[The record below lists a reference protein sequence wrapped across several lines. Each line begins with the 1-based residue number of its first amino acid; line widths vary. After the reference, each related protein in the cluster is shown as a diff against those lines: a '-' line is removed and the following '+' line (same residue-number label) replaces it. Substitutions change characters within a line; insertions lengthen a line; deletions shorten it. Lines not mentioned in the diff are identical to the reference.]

1 MNVGLLIVSCL
12 TASLSPGPAA
22 LSTIE
27 TSLRYGKR
35 RAFWHTLGL
44 AVGETPHL
52 FLALFGTQ
60 WLAHQ
65 APHALSAVAAAGMV
79 YFLYLGWQHLVRPR
93 SSLPES
99 AGLEGGALGLF
110 LRGTWVNFSNPK
122 TIPFFLIIIQAANV
136 PSDRFAWSTTGV
148 FLLCTLGSEIGV
160 MSFYAFLGDRLRVR
174 LKDAATIRWVDR
186 ALGVLWTALGLLM
199 AWRVWQ
205 MQGGLLMVWRV
216 RLLLEGSH

>member
-1 MNVGLLIVSCL
+1 MNVGVLIASCL

-27 TSLRYGKR
+27 TSLRYGQR

-52 FLALFGTQ
+52 FLSLFGTH
-60 WLAHQ
+60 WLTQHV
-65 APHALSAVAAAGMV
+65 PYALSAIAVSGTA
-79 YFLYLGWQHLVRPR
+79 YFLYLAFTHLTRPR
-93 SSLPES
+93 SCLPES

-136 PSDRFAWSTTGV
+136 PTAAFAWSTTGV
-148 FLLCTLGSEIGV
+148 FLLCTLGSEVGV
-160 MSFYAFLGDRLRVR
+160 MSFYAFIGDRLRVR
-174 LKDAATIRWVDR
+174 LKDASTIRWVDR
-186 ALGVLWTALGLLM
+186 VLGLLWLALGVLM

-205 MQGGLLMVWRV
+205 
-216 RLLLEGSH
+216 LLEGQH

>member
-1 MNVGLLIVSCL
+1 MHVGLLIASCL

-44 AVGETPHL
+44 AVGEMPHL

-60 WLAHQ
+60 WLARQ
-65 APHALSAVAAAGMV
+65 APYALTLVAAAGMA
-79 YFLYLGWQHLVRPR
+79 YFLYLGFIHLVRPR

-99 AGLEGGALGLF
+99 AGLEGGAVRLF
-110 LRGTWVNFSNPK
+110 LRGAWVNFSNPK
-122 TIPFFLIIIQAANV
+122 TIPFFLVIIQAASV
-136 PSDRFAWSTTGV
+136 PTDGFAWSTSGV
-148 FLLCTLGSEIGV
+148 LMLCALGSEVGV
-160 MSFYAFLGDRLRVR
+160 MSFYAFLGDRLRLW

-186 ALGVLWTALGLLM
+186 ALGLLWSTLGLLM

-205 MQGGLLMVWRV
+205 
-216 RLLLEGSH
+216 LLEGPH

>member
-1 MNVGLLIVSCL
+1 MNVGLLIASCL

-44 AVGETPHL
+44 AVGEMPHL

-60 WLAHQ
+60 WLARQ
-65 APHALSAVAAAGMV
+65 APYALTLVAAAGMA
-79 YFLYLGWQHLVRPR
+79 YFLYLGFIHLVRPR

-99 AGLEGGALGLF
+99 AGLEGGAARLF
-110 LRGTWVNFSNPK
+110 LRGAWVNFSNPK
-122 TIPFFLIIIQAANV
+122 TIPWMIVIIQAANV

-148 FLLCTLGSEIGV
+148 FLLCTLGSEISV
-160 MSFYAFLGDRLRVR
+160 MSFYAFVGDRLRVR

-186 ALGVLWTALGLLM
+186 VTGVLWFSLGLLM

-205 MQGGLLMVWRV
+205 
-216 RLLLEGSH
+216 LLEGPH

>member
-1 MNVGLLIVSCL
+1 MNVGLLIASCL

-52 FLALFGTQ
+52 FLALFGTH
-60 WLAHQ
+60 WLAQHVPY
-65 APHALSAVAAAGMV
+65 AMTAIAVSGLV
-79 YFLYLGWQHLVRPR
+79 YFLYLAFTHLARPR

-99 AGLEGGALGLF
+99 AGLEGGAFGLF

-148 FLLCTLGSEIGV
+148 FLLCTLGSEISV
-160 MSFYAFLGDRLRVR
+160 MSFYALLGDRLRVR
-174 LKDAATIRWVDR
+174 LKDEATIRWVER
-186 ALGVLWTALGLLM
+186 ATGVLWTALGLLI
-199 AWRVWQ
+199 ARQ
-205 MQGGLLMVWRV
+205 AYQ
-216 RLLLEGSH
+216 LLEVLR

>member
-52 FLALFGTQ
+52 FLALYGTH
-60 WLAHQ
+60 WLAQHV
-65 APHALSAVAAAGMV
+65 PHAMTAIAVSGMA
-79 YFLYLGWQHLVRPR
+79 YFLYLAFTHLTRPR

-99 AGLEGGALGLF
+99 AGLEGGALGLL

-136 PSDRFAWSTTGV
+136 PTDAFAWSTTGV
-148 FLLCTLGSEIGV
+148 FLLCTLGSEVGV
-160 MSFYAFLGDRLRVR
+160 MSMYAFIGDRLRVR
-174 LKDAATIRWVDR
+174 LKDAATIRGVDR
-186 ALGVLWTALGLLM
+186 ALGVLWLALGLLM

-205 MQGGLLMVWRV
+205 
-216 RLLLEGSH
+216 LLEGSH

>member
-1 MNVGLLIVSCL
+1 MHVGLLIASCL

-35 RAFWHTLGL
+35 RAAWHTLGL
-44 AVGETPHL
+44 AVGEIPHL

-60 WLAHQ
+60 WLVEQ
-65 APHALSAVAAAGMV
+65 APHALTVVAGAGMA
-79 YFLYLGWQHLVRPR
+79 YFLYLGWQHLLRPR

-99 AGLEGGALGLF
+99 AGLEGGAARLF
-110 LRGTWVNFSNPK
+110 LRGAWVNFSNPK
-122 TIPFFLIIIQAANV
+122 TIPFFLVIIQAASV
-136 PSDRFAWSTTGV
+136 PTDAFAWSTTGV
-148 FLLCTLGSEIGV
+148 LMACALGSEVGV

-199 AWRVWQ
+199 AGRVWQ
-205 MQGGLLMVWRV
+205 
-216 RLLLEGSH
+216 LLEGPH

>member
-1 MNVGLLIVSCL
+1 MNVGLLIASCL

-35 RAFWHTLGL
+35 LAAWHTLGL

-60 WLAHQ
+60 WLAQQ
-65 APHALSAVAAAGMV
+65 APHALTAVAAAGMA

-99 AGLEGGALGLF
+99 AGLEGGAGQLF
-110 LRGTWVNFSNPK
+110 LRGAWVNFSNPK
-122 TIPFFLIIIQAANV
+122 TIPFFLVIIQAASV
-136 PSDRFAWSTTGV
+136 PTDAFAWSTTGV
-148 FLLCTLGSEIGV
+148 FLLCTLGAEVGV

-205 MQGGLLMVWRV
+205 
-216 RLLLEGSH
+216 LLEGSH

>member
-1 MNVGLLIVSCL
+1 MHVGLLIASCL

-35 RAFWHTLGL
+35 RAAWHTLGL

-60 WLAHQ
+60 WLARHVPY
-65 APHALSAVAAAGMV
+65 AMTVIAVCGMA
-79 YFLYLGWQHLVRPR
+79 YFLYLAFGHLTRPR

-99 AGLEGGALGLF
+99 AGLEGGAGRLF

-122 TIPFFLIIIQAANV
+122 TIPFFLVIIQAASV
-136 PSDRFAWSTTGV
+136 PTDAFAWSTTGV
-148 FLLCTLGSEIGV
+148 FLLCTLGAEVGV
-160 MSFYAFLGDRLRVR
+160 MSFYAFIGDRLRVR

-186 ALGVLWTALGLLM
+186 VLGVLWLMLGLLM

-205 MQGGLLMVWRV
+205 
-216 RLLLEGSH
+216 LLEGSH

>member
-1 MNVGLLIVSCL
+1 VHVGLLIASCL

-35 RAFWHTLGL
+35 RAAWHTLGL

-60 WLAHQ
+60 WLAQQ
-65 APHALSAVAAAGMV
+65 APHALTAVAVAGMA

-99 AGLEGGALGLF
+99 AGLEGGAGRLF
-110 LRGTWVNFSNPK
+110 LRGAWVNFSNPK
-122 TIPFFLIIIQAANV
+122 TIPFFLIIIQAAGV
-136 PSDRFAWSTTGV
+136 PTDAFAWPTTGV
-148 FLLCTLGSEIGV
+148 FLLCTLGAEVGV
-160 MSFYAFLGDRLRVR
+160 MSFYALVGDRLRVR

-205 MQGGLLMVWRV
+205 
-216 RLLLEGSH
+216 LLEGSH

>member
-1 MNVGLLIVSCL
+1 MNVGLLIASCL

-27 TSLRYGKR
+27 TSLRHGKR

-44 AVGETPHL
+44 AVGEVPHL

-60 WLAHQ
+60 WLARQ
-65 APHALSAVAAAGMV
+65 APHALTAVAVAGMA

-99 AGLEGGALGLF
+99 AGLEGGAVRLF
-110 LRGTWVNFSNPK
+110 LRGAWVNFSNPK
-122 TIPFFLIIIQAANV
+122 TIPFFLVIIQAASV
-136 PSDRFAWSTTGV
+136 PTDAFAWSTTGV
-148 FLLCTLGSEIGV
+148 LMLCALGSEVGV

-174 LKDAATIRWVDR
+174 LKDAATIRMVDR

-199 AWRVWQ
+199 AWRAWQ
-205 MQGGLLMVWRV
+205 
-216 RLLLEGSH
+216 LLEGPH